1 MAPPPQNQ
9 KRQTYSRITN
19 HEETAPATLRYHDDH
34 TDNNIDEHA
43 NGGGGV
49 VILRREGDV
58 IVHEKPLCHQRH
70 PPHHPEEEED
80 HPRNNTS
87 MAPLSLEDSH
97 QPTPPQQ
104 QHIQSAAYLYAFC
117 AALNSC
123 NLGYDLGVS
132 TNAGPK
138 LQQDPAMHHIT
149 DDQLELFLGSLN
161 FWSIFGALLSPMV
174 TDRWGRRATFATAA
188 VAFVVGC
195 LGMATASSFE
205 RLMVGR
211 CIVGLGVGVGE
222 AIDPMYIAEIAPTE
236 IRGYLVSWAEAGVAV
251 GVVLGFSSSLLM
263 YALEG
268 MGILEAFEDG
278 VTDSDASSS
287 YHQEWRIMLVLGT
300 ILPTIMLILLAA
312 KVIPESPRWLLAK
325 DRETEARRVL
335 ETIYPPSD
343 DNNINNNKSVDKIV
357 KEIQDSLALEQE
369 AAQAVGWRGILCRP
383 SPAVRRML
391 IVGVGISIIQQACGI
406 DSIMFYLMFVIQESG
421 IQSELGQIMAL
432 MLLGTVKLA
441 FVLVGAK
448 LFDRVGRRPL
458 LLMSLVGC
466 AASLAFV
473 SLMFASDSQLSKIL
487 IVVALAFYLAFFS
500 SGLGPGNWVVVSEV
514 FATSIRAK
522 AMMVAILPNRITA
535 TIMASTFLSLADAL
549 TWPGFFLILAGVC
562 LGGAVFLFVY
572 LPETKSRSLEEM
584 SLYFA
589 EITGDRTILDAEERL
604 GKQHLSHATNQS
616 QHSTDNGNDPP
627 QSTHGQR
634 QSVNTTTQP
643 RIPGLAPIVLLTLCG
658 SVDLSCALALP
669 TYSRSGSRIHPTYN
683 CGYRQISS
691 GRIASTVTPIIFASS
706 QSQPVQEDS
715 SNERN
720 NVNDDNDCTF
730 LMDKVDQLLQ
740 ERKPTDAFDYLM
752 QAYAINSSFRGLR
765 WRFARCLQL
774 KVQFLEEELET
785 ARSAKDEISNVT
797 PGQSVIEIEANLA
810 QERMGLAA
818 LLIEQEEYEGAAL
831 HLREIVSSANMS
843 LATAESAH
851 RQVYDKACSMLYRT
865 NAALCQWSSIEQDS
879 ATLTASILR
888 HQEQGQTSTSGLVPP
903 LHPFEALKWPGI
915 SLEQAT
921 YVALKYANRAQEI
934 ALAENPALSITTSTA
949 SSTEHPSSI
958 TIDVNAIQASTKS
971 GMFKRIRIGYL
982 SPDFTANHPLAFLMA
997 DVFRFHNR
1005 DQWEVFLYS
1014 MSAADEADRTSP
1026 QVQEIRQG
1034 ADHWIQLDQ
1043 QHPVQYAERIR
1054 QDNLDVLVDLCG
1066 HSGTSIIME
1075 LMARRLAPVQA
1086 SYMGFPGSTGASNYI
1101 DYLVCDATVVPYQ
1114 EPRIRQFYPEHLL
1127 LLPDCY
1133 FVNSHAY
1140 AVQREFHSESQLRV
1154 KKGIAEIPI
1163 NRSRYNLPG
1172 EAFVLC
1178 CHSRADK
1185 IDLVTFRSWCRVLSR
1200 LSTDAS
1206 DARPAVLWLL
1216 RSGEEMEQNLRKLAR
1231 DEFGLGGDSI
1241 VFADVAPRD
1250 EHLRR
1255 LALADL
1261 FLDTPAYNAHTVGC
1275 DALFAGVPMVTL
1287 LRPLTG
1293 LEQASTD
1300 ARPSW
1305 EVVPTDKWASR
1316 VGASLLKAAGIPDLI
1331 APDMH
1336 TYEKLLFRLV
1346 TDVEWSESIRREL
1359 QDGITDCPLFDT
1371 ATWVRNLEAGLAEA
1385 VSRSKRGKPPVD
1397 IALVTSGSQ

>member
-1 MAPPPQNQ
+1 MAPPTQR
-9 KRQTYSRITN
+9 RQTYSRVTN
-19 HEETAPATLRYHDDH
+19 PEDSVPGEVIHFHDNDD
-34 TDNNIDEHA
+34 TNDEHDNA
-43 NGGGGV
+43 GGV

-58 IVHEKPLCHQRH
+58 IVHEKLCHQRH
-70 PPHHPEEEED
+70 PQHQDHHL
-80 HPRNNTS
+80 NS
-87 MAPLSLEDSH
+87 MAPLSLEDNSES
-97 QPTPPQQ
+97 TSNQQ
-104 QHIQSAAYLYAFC
+104 IIKSAAYLYAFC

-138 LQQDPAMHHIT
+138 LQQDPSMNLT

-161 FWSIFGALLSPMV
+161 FWSIFGALLSPIV
-174 TDRWGRRATFATAA
+174 TDRFGRRATFATAA

-195 LGMATASSFE
+195 LGMATSSSFE

-263 YALEG
+263 YALEE
-268 MGILEAFEDG
+268 MGLFEAFEDG
-278 VTDSDASSS
+278 ITNNDASSS
-287 YHQEWRIMLVLGT
+287 YHTEWRIMLVLGT
-300 ILPTIMLILLAA
+300 ILPTVMLILLAA

-335 ETIYPPSD
+335 ETIYPPSHDDD
-343 DNNINNNKSVDKIV
+343 DNNNNNSVDKIV
-357 KEIQDSLALEQE
+357 HEIQDSLTLEQE
-369 AAQAVGWRGILCRP
+369 AAQAVGWEGILCRP

-421 IQSELGQIMAL
+421 IKSELGQIVAL

-441 FVLVGAK
+441 FVVVGAK

-473 SLMFASDSQLSKIL
+473 SLMFASDSQVSKIL
-487 IVVALAFYLAFFS
+487 IVVALGFYLAFFS

-572 LPETKSRSLEEM
+572 LPETKGRSLEEM

-604 GKQHLSHATNQS
+604 GKHHLSYATTNQP
-616 QHSTDNGNDPP
+616 QYYTDKGDGNDNLADAPP
-627 QSTHGQR
+627 ASTHGHGQH
-634 QSVNTTTQP
+634 QPVNRTARP

-658 SVDLSCALALP
+658 TIDRSCALVLP
-669 TYSRSGSRIHPTYN
+669 SFSRSSSLIHPAYD
-683 CGYRQISS
+683 CHVSS
-691 GRIASTVTPIIFASS
+691 GRLSSRVTPTVFASS
-706 QSQPVQEDS
+706 QRQSLQADRGS
-715 SNERN
+715 ERN
-720 NVNDDNDCTF
+720 NGNDDSDCN
-730 LMDKVDQLLQ
+730 LIMDKVDQLLQ

-752 QAYAINSSFRGLR
+752 QVYAINSSFRGLR
-765 WRFARCLQL
+765 KRFASCLQL
-774 KVQFLEEELET
+774 KVEMLEEELEA
-785 ARSAKDEISNVT
+785 ARSANGARSDVATDHAFID
-797 PGQSVIEIEANLA
+797 IEASLA

-818 LLIEQEEYEGAAL
+818 LLIEQEEYEGAAI
-831 HLREIVSSANMS
+831 HLREIVSSATMS

-865 NAALCQWSSIEQDS
+865 NAALCQWSDIEQDS
-879 ATLTASILR
+879 STLVASILR
-888 HQEQGQTSTSGLVPP
+888 HQEQGQASNSGPVPP
-903 LHPFEALKWPGI
+903 LHPFEALKWPCI
-915 SLEQAT
+915 SLEQST
-921 YVALKYANRAQEI
+921 YVALQYANRAQEI
-934 ALAENPALSITTSTA
+934 ALAENPALSTTTST
-949 SSTEHPSSI
+949 TFIMEHPSSI
-958 TIDVNAIQASTKS
+958 TIDVSAIQASAKS

-1005 DQWEVFLYS
+1005 EHFEVFLYS
-1014 MSAADEADRTSP
+1014 MSPPDEADRTSP
-1026 QVQEIRQG
+1026 QVQTIRQG

-1043 QHPVQYAERIR
+1043 EQPAQYAERIK
-1054 QDNLDVLVDLCG
+1054 QDHLDILVDLCG

-1075 LMARRLAPVQA
+1075 LLARRLAPVQA

-1101 DYLVCDATVVPYQ
+1101 DYLVCDPTVVPYQ
-1114 EPRIRQFYPEHLL
+1114 EPRIRQCYPERLL

-1133 FVNSHAY
+1133 FVNSHVY
-1140 AVQREFHSESQLRV
+1140 AVQRELHSESQVRV
-1154 KKGIAEIPI
+1154 KNGIGETPF
-1163 NRSRYNLPG
+1163 NRSRYNLPE

-1200 LSTDAS
+1200 LSTDES

-1216 RSGEEMEQNLRKLAR
+1216 RSGEEMEQNLRKCAR
-1231 DEFGLGGDSI
+1231 DEFGLGRDSI
-1241 VFADVAPRD
+1241 VFADVVPRD

-1275 DALFAGVPMVTL
+1275 DALFASVPMVTL

-1293 LEQASTD
+1293 LEQSLTD
-1300 ARPSW
+1300 TRPSW

-1331 APDMH
+1331 APDMY
-1336 TYEKLLFRLV
+1336 TYEELLFRSV
-1346 TDVEWSESIRREL
+1346 TDVEWSDSIRRKL
-1359 QDGITDCPLFDT
+1359 QNGIADCPLFDT
-1371 ATWVRNLEAGLAEA
+1371 ETWVRNLEVGLAEA

-1397 IALVTSGSQ
+1397 IVLVTSGAQ